1 MLEERIDL
9 NHVTVIFDDQNRRIK
24 IECHFKKFSRV
35 IELTG
40 EDDDNYLIW
49 KAKLSFELKFND
61 INDNKENADHVSTF
75 QTCCIRNKI
84 KRYLEFNLTLYWFL
98 V

>member
-1 MLEERIDL
+1 M
-9 NHVTVIFDDQNRRIK
+9 NHVTVIFDDHNRRIK

-35 IELTG
+35 IELTA
-40 EDDDNYLIW
+40 EENECYEVW

-61 INDNKENADHVSTF
+61 INDNKENADHVS
-75 QTCCIRNKI
+75 
-84 KRYLEFNLTLYWFL
+84 L

>member
-40 EDDDNYLIW
+40 ENDDNYLIW

-75 QTCCIRNKI
+75 QM
-84 KRYLEFNLTLYWFL
+84 Y
-98 V
+98 